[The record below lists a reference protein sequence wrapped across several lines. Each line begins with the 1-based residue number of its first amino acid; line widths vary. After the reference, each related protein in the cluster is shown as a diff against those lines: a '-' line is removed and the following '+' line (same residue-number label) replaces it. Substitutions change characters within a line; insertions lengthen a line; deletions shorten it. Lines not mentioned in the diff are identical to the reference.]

1 MKYVKSELRG
11 KSDHRRYVV
20 NGLVSC
26 ENNAWKNFGLNGT
39 TAIPVQCS
47 PSELSSQLGAGHI
60 VSSYKWV
67 LDIPVDGGECKSL
80 YETC

>member
-26 ENNAWKNFGLNGT
+26 ENNA
-39 TAIPVQCS
+39 
-47 PSELSSQLGAGHI
+47 
-60 VSSYKWV
+60 
-67 LDIPVDGGECKSL
+67 
-80 YETC
+80 